1 MTGTFYGVGVG
12 PGDPELMTIKAVKV
26 LKSARAIVVPRSRDT
41 ASGSQAL
48 GIAGK
53 AVDLSGKEIIEIA
66 FPMTKDADELRRA
79 RKAAAERIAGI
90 LKAGKDAAFITLGD
104 PVLYST
110 FSYLIPFVKELL
122 PDVDV
127 RVIPGITSFSAAAS
141 ALTSPIA
148 EADETV
154 AIIPAAY
161 GLKGLEDALKAFD
174 TVVIMKV
181 NKVIDEVIGIIKRL
195 GLSGNAF
202 LVSKA
207 SLPDEEIVADIGG
220 LKGTRPGY
228 FSTLIVKK
236 NRPDG
241 KKNG

>member
-12 PGDPELMTIKAVKV
+12 PGDPELMTLKAVKV
-26 LKSARAIVVPRSRDT
+26 LKASRAIVVPRSRDT

-53 AVDLSGKEIIEIA
+53 IVDLSGKEIIEIA
-66 FPMTKDADELRRA
+66 FPMTKDRFELESA
-79 RKAAAERIAGI
+79 RKDAALRIAGI
-90 LKAGKDAAFITLGD
+90 LKDGRDAAFITLGD

-110 FSYLIPFVKELL
+110 FSYLIPFVKEIL
-122 PDVDV
+122 PGADVKI
-127 RVIPGITSFSAAAS
+127 IPGVTSFSAAAS
-141 ALTSPIA
+141 AMGCPIA

-161 GLKGLEDALKAFD
+161 GLEGLEEALKEFD

-181 NKVIDEVIGIIKRL
+181 NKAIDEVAGVIRGL

-202 LVSKA
+202 LVSRA
-207 SLPDEEIVADIGG
+207 SLPDEEIVTDMGSIA
-220 LKGTRPGY
+220 GTRPGY
-228 FSTLIVKK
+228 FSTIIVRK
-236 NRPDG
+236 NLSDG